1 MANLSKFIKA
11 IIWLRQMYRRLKCNK
26 YEIQSETT
34 SSQLPN
40 MAKMTSGRKPDEKLK
55 KKNIYIYM

>member
-1 MANLSKFIKA
+1 
-11 IIWLRQMYRRLKCNK
+11 MYRRLKCNK

-55 KKNIYIYM
+55 KKKKISKYICKLHIFMFRV